1 MKRPEGIHDIDK
13 LAEIFKSPN
22 SLRFNKDF
30 EGMIKSA
37 QYYFDNLN
45 VVLSEAER
53 IGKDK
58 QEVMKLVSN
67 DRLMAEQ
74 KQKIESLKAILNVSI
89 QEFDKQHKNAEKD
102 RRLLRFMCVV
112 QLLSALVF
120 VIAAWLSS

>member
-1 MKRPEGIHDIDK
+1 
-13 LAEIFKSPN
+13 
-22 SLRFNKDF
+22 
-30 EGMIKSA
+30 MIKSA